1 VCAQYRIDITGKEE
15 EEEEEEEE
23 TRIDNGEDLNRP
35 HIFKELLLL
44 LLGIYA
50 AAVVKEPLFL
60 YYRDCDDCRWAE
72 TTFGRVQI
80 FDFIFLFFHDQVGE
94 I

>member
-1 VCAQYRIDITGKEE
+1 MCAQYRIDITGK
-15 EEEEEEEE
+15 EEEEE